1 MECGVGS
8 RHQSGV
14 STHQPGD
21 QPLDIRQT
29 ESSGSKPFKQMF
41 PLGTHLRA
49 GPTALTWRH
58 RGDRVISI
66 LLFRKGE
73 ENILK
78 NVFYKPAFA
87 IVYVNR

>member
-1 MECGVGS
+1 
-8 RHQSGV
+8 
-14 STHQPGD
+14 
-21 QPLDIRQT
+21 
-29 ESSGSKPFKQMF
+29 MF

>member
-1 MECGVGS
+1 M
-8 RHQSGV
+8 HL
-14 STHQPGD
+14 PGGAY
-21 QPLDIRQT
+21 RSHT
-29 ESSGSKPFKQMF
+29 EAQG
-41 PLGTHLRA
+41 R
-49 GPTALTWRH
+49 
-58 RGDRVISI
+58 RVISI